1 MVGRHA
7 AGFFLRI
14 AAGHSGIGHAAVHGC
29 DVPQRVKADN
39 VGTVQHFNASP
50 TARVFAVRQAAGCA
64 VAMAGQG
71 FRCAAVPG
79 HRADIGSFGHVE
91 AVRNV
96 QIYRRIVGAADGNGF
111 NALNFH
117 LVGNVTHPCIV
128 AVYAAVAALV
138 AHRNG
143 AADNE
148 ARSLGSSQ
156 QHTLHAG
163 FGGCN
168 LILQAVAGAAFQNA
182 AIFKVEMAQLPHIQH
197 IQAVTVAPH
206 RIVSSLLAGQGQTRD
221 RAVEVRHGQARAAC
235 KCALCVQAAGKG
247 SVPGHCAALA
257 VGGHVLGVGREAVGQ
272 GAAPAFRQVAAV
284 VDNAAQQGRGE
295 GVDGCQRAGDVK
307 FFFAFNGK
315 NVHSAIGQAYG
326 VGTNVPGH
334 TVFRR
339 PVFRVCAVGCQGCRA
354 LSCKIVRRGAR
365 RVGGHGRAGK
375 FHGVGFVGLQHGKEA
390 QQALVF
396 AVVRCC
402 GQRPPGGKNLRCVR
416 VVQQGLEGRVG
427 VFRASASRCDCLQ
440 QVGNAQLGFLGCN
453 VPIFSKSHSSV
464 LSVIPHRGK
473 RLKYS
478 FCCSR

>member
-1 MVGRHA
+1 M
-7 AGFFLRI
+7 
-14 AAGHSGIGHAAVHGC
+14 
-29 DVPQRVKADN
+29 
-39 VGTVQHFNASP
+39 
-50 TARVFAVRQAAGCA
+50 
-64 VAMAGQG
+64 
-71 FRCAAVPG
+71 
-79 HRADIGSFGHVE
+79 
-91 AVRNV
+91 
-96 QIYRRIVGAADGNGF
+96 
-111 NALNFH
+111 
-117 LVGNVTHPCIV
+117 
-128 AVYAAVAALV
+128 
-138 AHRNG
+138 
-143 AADNE
+143 
-148 ARSLGSSQ
+148 
-156 QHTLHAG
+156 
-163 FGGCN
+163 
-168 LILQAVAGAAFQNA
+168 
-182 AIFKVEMAQLPHIQH
+182 
-197 IQAVTVAPH
+197 
-206 RIVSSLLAGQGQTRD
+206 
-221 RAVEVRHGQARAAC
+221 
-235 KCALCVQAAGKG
+235 
-247 SVPGHCAALA
+247 PGHCAALA

-396 AVVRCC
+396 AVVRR
-402 GQRPPGGKNLRCVR
+402 GRQRPPGGKNLRRVR
-416 VVQQGLEGRVG
+416 VVQQGLEGCVG
-427 VFRASASRCDCLQ
+427 VFRASAARRDCLQ

-453 VPIFSKSHSSV
+453 VPVFSKSHSSV

-478 FCCSR
+478 FRCSR